1 MTAGGKEKTNVTT
14 LVGRCRSALDA
25 LHRRPVTDQSGQ
37 AVPEYLGLAALGVA
51 AIVVIS
57 AAMRVLGLDVI
68 EWIRL
73 QLGV

>member
-1 MTAGGKEKTNVTT
+1 MTT
-14 LVGRCRSALDA
+14 LAGCWRSLLVAL
-25 LHRRPVTDQSGQ
+25 RPRSVADQSGQ
-37 AVPEYLGLAALGVA
+37 VVPEYLGMAAMGVA